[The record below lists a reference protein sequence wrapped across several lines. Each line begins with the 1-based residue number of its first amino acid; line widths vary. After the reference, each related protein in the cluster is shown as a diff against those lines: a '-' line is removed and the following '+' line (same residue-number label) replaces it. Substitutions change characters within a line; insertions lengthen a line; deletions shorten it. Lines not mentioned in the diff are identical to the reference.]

1 MPLDQI
7 PQFGAVLVIID
18 AGDPDHLL
26 VDVTATVAL
35 LIEHIGHSTGHAGG
49 EVAAGCTQHHDP
61 SARHVLAA
69 VIAHTLDDG
78 FDAAVTHGETLPR
91 HAAEVRLARGRP
103 VQCHVADDDVL
114 FGYEGRG

>member
-26 VDVTATVAL
+26 VDVAAAVAL
-35 LIEHIGHSTGHAGG
+35 LIEHIGHATGHAGG
-49 EVAAGCTQHHDP
+49 EVAAGCAQHHDP
-61 SARHVLAA
+61 PAGHVLAA
-69 VIAHTLDDG
+69 VISHALDDG
-78 FDAAVTHGETLPR
+78 FDAAVAHGEALPG
-91 HAAEVRLARGRP
+91 HAAEVGLARGRP

-114 FGYEGRG
+114 FGY